1 MTTTYFLNCM
11 MGNVFG
17 VKTDP
22 SLPTEYYIGLSATAP
37 SADGSGVT
45 EPVGGNYARVKLTSM
60 GEPVDGE
67 ITNAALIEFPESTED
82 WGTMT
87 HYVLFDAASDG
98 NLLMAKQLMKA
109 RVVQAENQVCFKP
122 SALKFTLTSEM

>member
-22 SLPTEYYIGLSATAP
+22 SLPAEYYIGLSSTAP
-37 SADGSGVT
+37 TADGTGVT
-45 EPVGGNYARVKLTSM
+45 EPTGGNYSRVKLTYL
-60 GEPVDGE
+60 GEPVNGV
-67 ITNAALIEFPESTED
+67 ITNSSLIEFPESTED

-87 HYVLFDAASDG
+87 HYVLFDAVSGG
-98 NLLMAKQLMKA
+98 NLLMAKELLKS

-122 SALKFTLTSEM
+122 NALTFTLTSDT